1 MIMALKRWQGSRPD
15 QRFLILPLQ
24 VFLSGSGGMI
34 SKRVEYFIT
43 EEAVKVTHHNET
55 IESLNQ
61 LLQGEYMAVESF
73 NNFISR
79 LEDEKAKQVFKD
91 VQKHHRD
98 NIEKLAG
105 YIQEIG
111 GRPQENLG
119 LKGTMGEVKVNMD
132 LGPDA
137 STREIIEK
145 AIEGETKGVNMAE
158 KVLRGEL
165 DERSRDIAGEI
176 LHQDRN
182 SIKKL
187 RSLQ

>member
-1 MIMALKRWQGSRPD
+1 M
-15 QRFLILPLQ
+15 
-24 VFLSGSGGMI
+24 
-34 SKRVEYFIT
+34 
-43 EEAVKVTHHNET
+43 THHQET
-55 IESLNQ
+55 VKSLNQ

-79 LEDEKAKQVFKD
+79 LKDEKVRQVFMD
-91 VQKHHRD
+91 IQKQHRD
-98 NIEKLAG
+98 NIDKLAG

-111 GRPQENLG
+111 GKPEENLG
-119 LKGTMGEVKVNMD
+119 LKGTMGEIKVNLD

-137 STREIIEK
+137 GTEEIIKK

-158 KVLRGEL
+158 EVLRGDL

-176 LHQDRN
+176 LHEDRK

-187 RSLQ
+187 ERLQ